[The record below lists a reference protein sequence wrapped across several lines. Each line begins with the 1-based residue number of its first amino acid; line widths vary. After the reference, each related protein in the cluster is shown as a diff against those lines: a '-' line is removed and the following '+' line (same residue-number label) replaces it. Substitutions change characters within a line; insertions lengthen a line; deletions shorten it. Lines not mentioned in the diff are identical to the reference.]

1 MASSSPTIPTLLY
14 YSKRPN
20 LFIFDLCGGSFCGN
34 QWDTFLNQSRFATPN
49 HQMLFRVRRCKIGP
63 TTNSV
68 SIMPSGWLTTTIS
81 RASGEDGSQGC
92 PLLILIA
99 VIRTSSKEV
108 VVSKPPRAAKWH
120 ITGKY
125 RQGNQQSQSL
135 LAVESIVDRPC
146 WWVEF
151 LEQKQQIVV
160 HMLVLLEI
168 FSIGMVFRDW
178 KPESR

>member
-34 QWDTFLNQSRFATPN
+34 QWDTFLNQS
-49 HQMLFRVRRCKIGP
+49 IGP

-108 VVSKPPRAAKWH
+108 VFSKPPRAAKWH

-151 LEQKQQIVV
+151 LEQKYQIVV